1 MSPPKVSVPGVVLA
15 GGRSSRMGRPKAL
28 LPAGPDSFVGRIVR
42 TLRAGGVREVV
53 VVAPADDLAARIRA
67 ALAPHAPPSR
77 VVVNPDPDRG
87 QLSSL
92 LVGLDAVDGPGAAAG
107 RPAADTR
114 PVDALLVTLVDV
126 PLVSAATVRALLD
139 HYRRTRA
146 PIVRPA
152 RSAGSRLR
160 SAGSRLRSAGSGLRS
175 AGSGLRSAGSGLRSA
190 GSGPSDASAYPPS
203 AGSGQ
208 RSAAADPRSAGS
220 RPGRRVG
227 RHGHPVIFDRT
238 LFAEL
243 RCADPA
249 AGAKPVVRAH
259 EAQAA
264 DVIVDDPGAFT
275 DVDTPEDYLRAFG
288 VPPPGVGHSQARAS
302 RKRAT
307 PTGR

>member
-67 ALAPHAPPSR
+67 ALAPHALPSR

-139 HYRRTRA
+139 RYHRTRA

-152 RSAGSRLR
+152 RSAGSGLR
-160 SAGSRLRSAGSGLRS
+160 GAGSGLQS

-190 GSGPSDASAYPPS
+190 GSGPSDASAYRLRVRVP
-203 AGSGQ
+203 GSGV
-208 RSAAADPRSAGS
+208 RAADPRSAGS
-220 RPGRRVG
+220 RPGRGAG

-302 RKRAT
+302 RTRAT